1 MYSTRCLEGNNQIF
15 RYFRV
20 NVLTLQDESTVISNY
35 IKELLLTTENETLV
49 LNVKQLS
56 IINFNIHNL
65 KSLPA

>member
-15 RYFRV
+15 CHFRV
-20 NVLTLQDESTVISNY
+20 NEITY
-35 IKELLLTTENETLV
+35 YRKELLLTTENETLV